1 VLGFDI
7 MFDSK
12 LKPWLIEVNY
22 SPSFGTDTPLDNK
35 VKLDLISDT
44 IKMLNLSL
52 KRKKKLKREK

>member
-1 VLGFDI
+1 